1 MSDAPKGL
9 LSTRGLSLA
18 FGGVIAADAIDFD
31 LMPGERLAVVGQNGA
46 GKTTF
51 INICT
56 GYLKADAGHVFF
68 DGKDVT
74 GQTPRA
80 ITRLGV
86 GRSFQLPQVFTE
98 HTVREC
104 LLIAASAVHRHTSAP
119 TLAALAAPRGGW
131 SALGAARRRTGWWK
145 PLSQAIDSR
154 PVDATLELL
163 QLGSRANDLAG
174 TLPEGQR
181 KLLDVAM
188 ALVLEPKLMIMDE
201 PTSGVSSDEKHGL
214 MAVVMKALDERKV
227 TSIFVEH
234 DIDIVRRYA
243 TRLAAWIAGKVAAD
257 GKPDEVLRDP
267 LVVKN
272 VIGE

>member
-1 MSDAPKGL
+1 MIDKPQGL

-18 FGGVIAADAIDFD
+18 FGNVIAADAIDFD
-31 LMPGERLAVVGQNGA
+31 LALGERLAVVGQNGS

-56 GYLKADAGHVFF
+56 GYLKADAGQVFF
-68 DGKDVT
+68 DGKEVT
-74 GQTPRA
+74 GQSPRA

-86 GRSFQLPQVFTE
+86 GRSFQLPQVFGE

-104 LLIAASAVHRHTSAP
+104 LLIAASSVQRHAGLWRPLANAVNT
-119 TLAALAAPRGGW
+119 
-131 SALGAARRRTGWWK
+131 
-145 PLSQAIDSR
+145 DE
-154 PVDATLELL
+154 VDATIELL
-163 QLGSRANDLAG
+163 QLQDRAGDLAG
-174 TLPEGQR
+174 ALPEGQR

-188 ALVLEPKLMIMDE
+188 ALVLRPKLMIMDE

-214 MAVVMKALDERKV
+214 MAVLMKALDERKV

-243 TRLAAWIAGKVAAD
+243 TRLAAWIAGKIAAD
-257 GKPDEVLRDP
+257 GAPEEVLRDP

>member
-1 MSDAPKGL
+1 MSDKPKGL

-18 FGGVIAADAIDFD
+18 FGGVVAADAIDFD
-31 LMPGERLAVVGQNGA
+31 LAPGERLAVVGQNGA

-56 GYLKADAGHVFF
+56 GYLKADAGQVFF
-68 DGKDVT
+68 DGKEVT
-74 GQTPRA
+74 GQSPRA

-86 GRSFQLPQVFTE
+86 GRSFQLPQVFGE

-104 LLIAASAVHRHTSAP
+104 LLIAASSVQRRAGLWRPLATAVNT
-119 TLAALAAPRGGW
+119 
-131 SALGAARRRTGWWK
+131 
-145 PLSQAIDSR
+145 DE
-154 PVDATLELL
+154 VDATIELL
-163 QLGSRANDLAG
+163 QLQDRAGDLAG
-174 TLPEGQR
+174 ALPEGQR

-188 ALVLEPKLMIMDE
+188 ALVLRPKLMIMDE
-201 PTSGVSSDEKHGL
+201 PTSGVSTDEKHGL
-214 MAVVMKALDERKV
+214 MAVLMKALDERKV

-243 TRLAAWIAGKVAAD
+243 TRLAAWIAGKIAAD
-257 GKPDEVLRDP
+257 GAPEEVLRDP

>member
-1 MSDAPKGL
+1 MIDKPQGL

-18 FGGVIAADAIDFD
+18 FGNVIAADAIDFD
-31 LMPGERLAVVGQNGA
+31 LALGERLAVVGQNGA

-56 GYLKADAGHVFF
+56 GYLKADAGQVFF
-68 DGKDVT
+68 DGKEVT
-74 GQTPRA
+74 GQSPRA

-86 GRSFQLPQVFTE
+86 GRSFQLPQVFGE

-104 LLIAASAVHRHTSAP
+104 LLIAASSVQRHAGLWRPLANAVNT
-119 TLAALAAPRGGW
+119 
-131 SALGAARRRTGWWK
+131 
-145 PLSQAIDSR
+145 DE
-154 PVDATLELL
+154 VDATIELL
-163 QLGSRANDLAG
+163 QLQDRAGDLAG
-174 TLPEGQR
+174 ALPEGQR

-188 ALVLEPKLMIMDE
+188 ALVLRPKLMIMDE

-214 MAVVMKALDERKV
+214 MAVLMKALDERKV

-243 TRLAAWIAGKVAAD
+243 TRLAAWIAGKIAAD
-257 GKPDEVLRDP
+257 GAPEEVLRDP

>member
-9 LSTRGLSLA
+9 LGTRGLSLR
-18 FGGVIAADAIDFD
+18 FGGVVAADAIDFD
-31 LMPGERLAVVGQNGA
+31 LEPGERLAVVGQNGA

-56 GYLKADAGHVFF
+56 GYLEADAGRVFF

-104 LLIAASAVHRHTSAP
+104 LLIAASAVHRHISAP
-119 TLAALAAPRGGW
+119 TLAAPRRDW
-131 SALGAARRRTGWWK
+131 SALGLARRRTGWWT
-145 PLSQAIDSR
+145 PLSQAIDPR

-243 TRLAAWIAGKVAAD
+243 TRLAAWIAGRIAAD

-267 LVVKN
+267 LVIKN

>member
-1 MSDAPKGL
+1 MSASAKAGTGTAPKGL
-9 LSTRGLSLA
+9 LATRGLSLS
-18 FGGVIAADAIDFD
+18 FGAVVAAEAIDFD

-51 INICT
+51 LNICT
-56 GYLKADAGHVFF
+56 GYLKPTSGQVYFAGADITGHS
-68 DGKDVT
+68 
-74 GQTPRA
+74 PRSIA
-80 ITRLGV
+80 RLGV

-104 LLIAASAVHRHTSAP
+104 LMLAASAVKQRHGLWLP
-119 TLAALAAPRGGW
+119 LAQAVDAAE
-131 SALGAARRRTGWWK
+131 
-145 PLSQAIDSR
+145 
-154 PVDATLELL
+154 VDATLELL
-163 QLGSRANDLAG
+163 QLGARANDLAG
-174 TLPEGQR
+174 ALPEGQR

-188 ALVLEPKLMIMDE
+188 ALVLRPQLMIMDE

-214 MAVVMKALDERKV
+214 MTVVMRALDDRQV

-243 TRLAAWIAGKVAAD
+243 TRLAAWIAGRIAAD
-257 GKPDEVLRDP
+257 GTPDEVLRDP
-267 LVVKN
+267 VVIKN

>member
-1 MSDAPKGL
+1 MTATPSAL

-18 FGGVIAADAIDFD
+18 FGGVVAADAIDFD
-31 LMPGERLAVVGQNGA
+31 LAPGERLAVVGQNGA

-56 GYLKADAGHVFF
+56 GYLKADAGQVFF
-68 DGKDVT
+68 DGAEIT
-74 GQTPRA
+74 GRSPRA

-86 GRSFQLPQVFTE
+86 GRSFQMPQVFGE
-98 HTVREC
+98 HTVRQC
-104 LLIAASAVHRHTSAP
+104 MLIAASSVQRQP
-119 TLAALAAPRGGW
+119 GLWRPLAAAVNA
-131 SALGAARRRTGWWK
+131 
-145 PLSQAIDSR
+145 DE
-154 PVDATLELL
+154 VDATIELL
-163 QLGSRANDLAG
+163 QLQDRAHDLAG
-174 TLPEGQR
+174 ALPEGQR

-188 ALVLEPKLMIMDE
+188 ALVLRPKLMIMDE

-214 MAVVMKALDERKV
+214 MAVLMKALDERQV

-257 GKPDEVLRDP
+257 GLPEEVLRDP

>member
-1 MSDAPKGL
+1 MSSL
-9 LSTRGLSLA
+9 LSTRGLSLS
-18 FGGVIAADAIDFD
+18 FGGVVAADGIDFD
-31 LMPGERLAVVGQNGA
+31 LQAGERLAVVGQNGA

-56 GYLKADAGHVFF
+56 GYLKPTAGQVVF
-68 DGKDVT
+68 DGVDVT
-74 GQTPRA
+74 GQSPRA
-80 ITRLGV
+80 ITRRGI

-104 LLIAASAVHRHTSAP
+104 LLIAASAVHPPQGLWRP
-119 TLAALAAPRGGW
+119 LARASYA
-131 SALGAARRRTGWWK
+131 
-145 PLSQAIDSR
+145 DE
-154 PVDATLELL
+154 VDATLALL
-163 QLGSRANDLAG
+163 QLHPRANDLAG
-174 TLPEGQR
+174 QLPEGQR

-188 ALVLEPKLMIMDE
+188 ALVLRPKLMIMDE
-201 PTSGVSSDEKHGL
+201 PTSGVSTDEKHGL
-214 MAVVMKALDERKV
+214 MAVLMKALDERRI

-257 GKPDEVLRDP
+257 GAPDEVLRDP
-267 LVVKN
+267 VVIKN